1 MGQPQKALNALKN
14 ALSKLKRLAE
24 KRRKDLLDRLAKKE
38 KLSDETWLDTAGN
51 LVDEECVIDALDTA
65 SDFEQG
71 VERLSDNEKA
81 ALHRL
86 RQAAGEEVNKK
97 RKCQ

>member
-24 KRRKDLLDRLAKKE
+24 KRRKDLLDHLAKKE
-38 KLSDETWLDTAGN
+38 KLSEDDETWLDTAGN

-65 SDFEQG
+65 SDFERG

-81 ALHRL
+81 ALH
-86 RQAAGEEVNKK
+86 
-97 RKCQ
+97 